1 MPGNLTPVATARRES
16 DAAKTGAGNLP
27 VRKVVGALYAPLR
40 PSTIDVT
47 PSIRSDAESIH
58 SLRSVTAGAPGS
70 PYPYSRFPVYG
81 QAEYGIVI

>member
-16 DAAKTGAGNLP
+16 DAAKTGTENLH

-40 PSTIDVT
+40 PPTIDVT
-47 PSIRSDAESIH
+47 PLIRSDAESIH
-58 SLRSVTAGAPGS
+58 WVRIATGASGS
-70 PYPYSRFPVYG
+70 PLPHSRFPVYG